1 MKLAPVIWLAVKR
14 IRQYMAAF
22 IWSLF
27 YGTYLRLHPAC
38 LSIGRLRVTG
48 RMKLDLDPFAHF
60 HLGDGVRI
68 NSGALINAIGGHRKT
83 IIALHRGARL
93 AIGQGTGL
101 SSCTIVCK
109 SMIKIGEQ
117 VLVGGGTVIVDS
129 DLHALASKDR
139 ELPREIAARSA
150 PISIGDRV
158 FIGGGAMILK
168 GVSVGADAVIGAGAI
183 ITRDIPSAE
192 IWAGNPARC
201 IGHVSTDAGAL
212 RACAVS
218 GP

>member
-1 MKLAPVIWLAVKR
+1 MKLSPVVWLAIKR
-14 IRQYMAAF
+14 TRQHLAVVV
-22 IWSLF
+22 WSLF
-27 YGTYLRLHPAC
+27 YRMYLHLHPAC

-48 RMKLDLDPFAHF
+48 RLKLDLDPFAHF

-68 NSGALINAIGGHRKT
+68 NSGALVNAIGGHRKT

-93 AIGQGTGL
+93 AIGRGTGL

-109 SMIKIGEQ
+109 CMIRIGEQ

-129 DLHALASKDR
+129 DLHALAWKDR
-139 ELPREIAARSA
+139 EQPRDNRARSA

-183 ITRDIPSAE
+183 ITRDVPSAE

-201 IGHVSTDAGAL
+201 IGRVTDARTTLTAAL
-212 RACAVS
+212 SRT
-218 GP
+218 